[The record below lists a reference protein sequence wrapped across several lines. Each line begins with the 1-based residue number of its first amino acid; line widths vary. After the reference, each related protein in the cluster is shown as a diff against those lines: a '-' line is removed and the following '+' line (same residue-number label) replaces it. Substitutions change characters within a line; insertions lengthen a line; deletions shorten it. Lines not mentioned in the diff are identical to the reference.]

1 VALERVSTG
10 APSDEASNWTSTA
23 HPDGGTPGGVN
34 SVSLA
39 AEPNPVNAPN
49 QANVHVSPSPFSIE
63 RDVATRI
70 QYALDGPRSLRV
82 EIYDAHGRPIRTL
95 VSARRTAARGEVL
108 WDGLDDDG
116 RRVPVGIYVIWF
128 EAVDADG
135 GRVDV
140 AKKTVVL
147 AKPL

>member
-1 VALERVSTG
+1 
-10 APSDEASNWTSTA
+10 
-23 HPDGGTPGGVN
+23 
-34 SVSLA
+34 
-39 AEPNPVNAPN
+39 
-49 QANVHVSPSPFSIE
+49 
-63 RDVATRI
+63 
-70 QYALDGPRSLRV
+70 
-82 EIYDAHGRPIRTL
+82 
-95 VSARRTAARGEVL
+95 VL